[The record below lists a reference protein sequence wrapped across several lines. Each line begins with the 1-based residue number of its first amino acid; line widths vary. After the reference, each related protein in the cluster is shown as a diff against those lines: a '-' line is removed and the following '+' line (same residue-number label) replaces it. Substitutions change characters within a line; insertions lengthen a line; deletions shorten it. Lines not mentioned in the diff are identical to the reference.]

1 MVSIER
7 QIHLFKAAPG
17 TASIFS
23 PADATTKYRRAARMF
38 AKPALWSIVG
48 LVVSLA
54 LLFGVIQPWLK
65 ALQNTTLGMIVEIT
79 TVIIVGV
86 ITTMSIFTTLPWIA
100 YRMRLTGLR
109 VPMSRLVFG
118 VVFAICGGL
127 LGYLVAMMLAS

>member
-17 TASIFS
+17 KASIFS

-127 LGYLVAMMLAS
+127 LGYLLAMMLAS